1 MFIDNSI
8 KLILISLIISFLVTL
23 IFIPKLIQICTIYNI
38 KESPHERKEH
48 KKPMIRL
55 GGVGLLF
62 SFQISLIILIIL
74 NNSYNFLEINNSIIF
89 KIQFFSFLVSLLGII
104 DDLLNINAFIRLIGQ
119 FFIACISWI
128 SGLRIESFD
137 FVIGN
142 FLSYSLNL
150 NEISSFIVTLIWIV
164 GIVNA
169 INWIDG
175 IDGLACSI
183 IISSSFAFLILSIL
197 NNQNESLIL
206 SATLIGPCLCF
217 LIYNYHPA
225 KLFMGDGGSN
235 FLGFMISITGL
246 IYYTQNNSFNFKP
259 FQASLLLAIPIF
271 DMIFVISKRLMYGNS
286 PFLPDRNHF
295 HHRLIKIGLKP
306 KSIFNIS
313 LFVTIPLISLGVALF

>member
-1 MFIDNSI
+1 MLINNSI
-8 KLILISLIISFLVTL
+8 ILIFISLTISFPVTL
-23 IFIPKLIQICTIYNI
+23 ISIPKLIQICTKYNI
-38 KESPHERKEH
+38 KENPHVRKEH
-48 KKPMIRL
+48 EKPMIRL
-55 GGVGLLF
+55 GGVCLLL
-62 SFQISLIILIIL
+62 SFQISLIILMIL
-74 NNSYNFLEINNSIIF
+74 NNTFNFLEINNLLIF
-89 KIQFFSFLVSLLGII
+89 KIQIFSSLVSLLGII
-104 DDLLNINAFIRLIGQ
+104 DDLLNINAFLRLIGQ
-119 FFIACISWI
+119 FLIAFISWI

-137 FVIGN
+137 FVMGN

-150 NEISSFIVTLIWIV
+150 NEISSCIVTLIWIV
-164 GIVNA
+164 GVVNA

-175 IDGLACSI
+175 IDGLACLI

-217 LIYNYHPA
+217 LMYNYHPA

-235 FLGFMISITGL
+235 FLGFIVATTGL
-246 IYYTQNNSFNFKP
+246 IYYMQNNSFNFKP

-271 DMIFVISKRLMYGNS
+271 DMIFVLTKRIISGYS

-295 HHRLIKIGLKP
+295 HHRLIKVGLKP

-313 LFVTIPLISLGVALF
+313 LFVTIPLISLGVTLF